1 MKTLIR
7 DTLFLRLFL
16 LMFFALTLSHFIGR
30 ELFSS
35 IGAGHQVPDN
45 HQHPF
50 WTVGFLVRLGAIALT
65 AWIAA
70 RWLAK
75 PIQRMAQS
83 AYELGKNL
91 DTPPIDE
98 SIGPMEVRQAST
110 VFNQMQ
116 LRLKKQLEERNRFL
130 AAVSHD
136 LRTPLTRL
144 KLRTEKVDQQELK
157 SNIQSDIN
165 EMVTMVD
172 AALDYL
178 RNNEQTEAM
187 RLLDVG
193 ALVNSLAEDA
203 KECGD
208 VVTVLGNTGPI
219 KLQPL
224 AMRRCLNNLI
234 ENAVRYGENADIHIG
249 ETEGEVV
256 IAIHDSGPG
265 IPEDKLEAV
274 LDPFFR
280 LEVSRNRHT
289 GGVGLGLSIANDIA
303 KKHGGSL
310 TLKNAPEGGLI
321 ATVSLPIR
329 R

>member
-50 WTVGFLVRLGAIALT
+50 WTVGFLVRLGAIVLT

-130 AAVSHD
+130 AAVPHD

-208 VVTVLGNTGPI
+208 VVTVSGNTDPI

-224 AMRRCLNNLI
+224 AIRRCLNNLV
-234 ENAVRYGENADIHIG
+234 ENAVRYGE
-249 ETEGEVV
+249 T
-256 IAIHDSGPG
+256 
-265 IPEDKLEAV
+265 
-274 LDPFFR
+274 
-280 LEVSRNRHT
+280 
-289 GGVGLGLSIANDIA
+289 
-303 KKHGGSL
+303 
-310 TLKNAPEGGLI
+310 
-321 ATVSLPIR
+321 
-329 R
+329 